1 MLRVFVKV
9 CCLCQCWCMEYAG
22 CFWGFAVWIWSTWS
36 SFVSCGILRGK
47 FSECC
52 ARRWD
57 ALGERGARVGCGVG
71 AMWHQA
77 WPIKTAR
84 QKQSNNWWIHF
95 SCILSISFVSVF
107 PVSST
112 SLWTRHGFLR
122 QRCKRGPSTL
132 LHHMRCVGDEG
143 AALWFDLVLFGWAW
157 AGAMGCSVFFYLLRD
172 VWAHLT
178 STPSIINYFE
188 SGGGLN
194 GTQTQEINFL
204 AGNVNVA

>member
-1 MLRVFVKV
+1 MLHVFVKV

-112 SLWTRHGFLR
+112 YSWTRHGFSR
-122 QRCKRGPSTL
+122 QRCKRGSFYPAPQYEVCWRW
-132 LHHMRCVGDEG
+132 RCCAMIWPGTFWMSMG
-143 AALWFDLVLFGWAW
+143 RRNGVLR
-157 AGAMGCSVFFYLLRD
+157 FF
-172 VWAHLT
+172 
-178 STPSIINYFE
+178 
-188 SGGGLN
+188 
-194 GTQTQEINFL
+194 
-204 AGNVNVA
+204 